1 MLVRLHIEN
10 FALIESAD
18 IELGSGLNII
28 TGETGA
34 GKSILIGALQSILGA
49 TVAAE
54 TVRSGAECC
63 VVEGLF
69 EFDERTP
76 APQLLERLD
85 TPAPEDGQ
93 LILRREIRS
102 GRSRAFINGAL
113 VPLRKLREVG
123 SALADLHGQHEHQSL
138 LQADL
143 HGRFVDESGGLT
155 AQVEAVAAAF
165 ADYDKWERQA
175 QHLQQEREALAREEE
190 LRGFQLQEIRQ
201 LAPEAGEEEDLEREV
216 AVLSNLAAL
225 TEGALELCESLYE
238 GPSSLFD
245 QLGNARRKLLDL
257 ASTDPQLQPGADDL
271 EQTLFSVE
279 DVAARLRDYAAGLTA
294 DPQRLEYARERLDA
308 LQRLLRKYGP
318 TVDDMLSFAQQ
329 LEHART
335 QAGDLERDLEQ
346 ARTQRHQSLQVFSSH
361 CLALSAAR
369 RSAADELTIAVEKA
383 LSELGMP
390 NSTFVVDIE
399 RTSADDGLVEEG
411 NARYQA
417 GPGGMDEIQ
426 FLISANVGEHPLPLA
441 RIASGGEISRIMLA
455 LKQIIAERDR
465 VSVLVFDEIDA
476 GISGKV
482 AAAVARNLEL
492 LANSHQ
498 IIAITHLPQI
508 ASRADHH
515 FSVRKRQI
523 DGRTITEILPLQD
536 DDQRSDEIAHLLG
549 GETVSPA
556 ARRHA
561 EEMLR

>member
-18 IELGSGLNII
+18 IELGPGLNII

-49 TVAAE
+49 PVTADAI
-54 TVRSGAECC
+54 RSGAESC

-69 EFDERTP
+69 EFDEA
-76 APQLLERLD
+76 APEAQFLEQLDSPL
-85 TPAPEDGQ
+85 EDGQ

-102 GRSRAFINGAL
+102 GRSRAFVNGAL
-113 VPLRKLREVG
+113 VPQRKLREIG
-123 SALADLHGQHEHQSL
+123 SVLADLHGQHEHQSL
-138 LQADL
+138 LQPDL

-155 AQVEAVAAAF
+155 SQVESVAAAF
-165 ADYDKWERQA
+165 ADHTECQRRWQSLRDE
-175 QHLQQEREALAREEE
+175 HETLTREEE

-201 LAPEAGEEEDLEREV
+201 LAPEAGEEDDLEREIK
-216 AVLSNLAAL
+216 VLSNLAAL
-225 TEGALELCESLYE
+225 SDGAIELCESLYE

-245 QLGNARRKLLDL
+245 QLGQARKKLLDL

-271 EQTLFSVE
+271 EQTLFRVE
-279 DVAARLRDYAAGLTA
+279 DVAARLRDYAGGLTA
-294 DPQRLEYARERLDA
+294 DPHRLELARERLDA

-318 TVDDMLSFAQQ
+318 TVEDMLGFAQQ
-329 LEHART
+329 LEQAETR
-335 QAGDLERDLEQ
+335 AGDLERDLEQ
-346 ARTQRHQSLQVFSSH
+346 AQTSRDQSLQVFTSQ

-369 RSAADELTIAVEKA
+369 RSAGNALVGAVEEA

-390 NSTFVVDIE
+390 HSTFVVDIE
-399 RTSADDGLVEEG
+399 RIEADEGLIEDGDG
-411 NARYQA
+411 RYRA
-417 GPGGMDEIQ
+417 GPTGIDDIQ
-426 FLISANVGEHPLPLA
+426 FLISANAGESPRPLA

-482 AAAVARNLEL
+482 AAAVGRRLEL
-492 LANSHQ
+492 LAGSHQ
-498 IIAITHLPQI
+498 VIAITHLPQI
-508 ASRADHH
+508 ASRANQH
-515 FSVRKRQI
+515 FSVRKREI
-523 DGRTITEILPLQD
+523 EGRTITEIVPLEEQG
-536 DDQRSDEIAHLLG
+536 QRSDEIAHLLG

-561 EEMLR
+561 EEMLK